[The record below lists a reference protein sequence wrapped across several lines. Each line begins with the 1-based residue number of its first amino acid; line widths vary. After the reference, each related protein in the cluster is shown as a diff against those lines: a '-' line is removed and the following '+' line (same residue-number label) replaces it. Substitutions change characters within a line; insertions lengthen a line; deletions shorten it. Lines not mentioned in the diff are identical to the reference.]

1 MITVV
6 VPTMWRYSPFL
17 DFLKYILKV
26 DVVTECIII
35 NNDNTRTPNHP
46 VLTDPKVK
54 LVDFGKNIFVNPAW
68 NYGVQ
73 NSSNDI
79 VCILNDDLIFDLKLF
94 YKMAEFV
101 TPEMGVVGKL
111 AGDVTLGQTALS
123 NGEINIEPFVGQ
135 NCQGFG
141 ELMFIHK
148 DRWQTIPPEL
158 RIGFGEVYIF
168 EKLLYTGF
176 QNFMITNLFQYH
188 AGSTTMKEISRKDA
202 DAVYVQERADY
213 EMHKKSF
220 RP

>member
-6 VPTMWRYSPFL
+6 VPTMWRYAPFL
-17 DFLKYILKV
+17 DFVKYILKV

-35 NNDNTRTPNHP
+35 NNDNTRTPDHS
-46 VLTDPKVK
+46 VLNDPKVK

-73 NSSNDI
+73 NSSNNI

-111 AGDVTLGQTALS
+111 AGDTTLGQTPLS

-148 DRWQTIPPEL
+148 DRWPIIPPEL
-158 RIGFGEVYIF
+158 RIGFGEVYVF

-188 AGSTTMKEISRKDA
+188 AGSTTVKEITRKDA
-202 DAVYVQERADY
+202 DTLYAQESAAY
-213 EMHKKSF
+213 EIYKQSF

>member
-35 NNDNTRTPNHP
+35 NNDNTRTPDHP
-46 VLTDPKVK
+46 VLTNPKVK
-54 LVDFGKNIFVNPAW
+54 LVDFGQNIFVNPAW

-73 NSSNDI
+73 NSSNAI

-111 AGDVTLGQTALS
+111 AGDATLGQTVLT

-148 DRWQTIPPEL
+148 DRWQTIPSEL
-158 RIGFGEVYIF
+158 RIGFGEVYVF

-202 DAVYVQERADY
+202 DTVYAQESADY

>member
-6 VPTMWRYSPFL
+6 VPTMWRYAPFL
-17 DFLKYILKV
+17 DFVKYILKV

-46 VLTDPKVK
+46 VLTDSKFK

-73 NSSNDI
+73 NSSNNI

-111 AGDVTLGQTALS
+111 AGDTTLGQTPLS

-148 DRWQTIPPEL
+148 DRWQTIPSEL
-158 RIGFGEVYIF
+158 RIGFGEVYVF
-168 EKLLYTGF
+168 EKLLYAGF

-188 AGSTTMKEISRKDA
+188 AGSTTVKEITRKDA
-202 DAVYVQERADY
+202 DALYVQESAAY
-213 EMHKKSF
+213 EIYKQSF

>member
-17 DFLKYILKV
+17 DFVKYILKV

-35 NNDNTRTPNHP
+35 NNDNTRTPDHP
-46 VLTDPKVK
+46 VLTNPKVK
-54 LVDFGKNIFVNPAW
+54 LVDFGQNIFVNPAW

-73 NSSNDI
+73 NSSNNI

-111 AGDVTLGQTALS
+111 AGDATLGQTVLS

-148 DRWQTIPPEL
+148 DRWQTIPSEL
-158 RIGFGEVYIF
+158 RIGFGEVYVF

-188 AGSTTMKEISRKDA
+188 AGSTTMKEIPRKDA
-202 DAVYVQERADY
+202 DAVYVQESADY

>member
-35 NNDNTRTPNHP
+35 NNDNTRTPDHS
-46 VLTDPKVK
+46 VLNDPKVK
-54 LVDFGKNIFVNPAW
+54 LVDFGQNIFVNPAW

-73 NSSNDI
+73 NSSNSI

-148 DRWQTIPPEL
+148 DRWQTIPSEL
-158 RIGFGEVYIF
+158 RIGFGEVYVF

-213 EMHKKSF
+213 EIHKKSF

>member
-17 DFLKYILKV
+17 DFVKYILKV

-35 NNDNTRTPNHP
+35 NNDNTRTPTHP

-73 NSSNDI
+73 HSSNNI

-111 AGDVTLGQTALS
+111 AGDVTLGQTPLT

-148 DRWQTIPPEL
+148 DRWHTIPPEL
-158 RIGFGEVYIF
+158 RIGFGEVYVF

-188 AGSTTMKEISRKDA
+188 AGSTTMKEITRKDA
-202 DAVYVQERADY
+202 DAVYVQESADY
-213 EMHKKSF
+213 EMHKKNF